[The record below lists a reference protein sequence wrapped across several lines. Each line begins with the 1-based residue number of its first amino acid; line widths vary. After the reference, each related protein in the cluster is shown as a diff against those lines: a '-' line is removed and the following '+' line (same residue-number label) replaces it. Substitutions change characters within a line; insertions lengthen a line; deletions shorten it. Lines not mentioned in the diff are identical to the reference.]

1 MYGTEN
7 QAISRESVLSKGF
20 LGDYRT
26 SAEKYAKH
34 NIEKGIGGINYRLH
48 TKVMPYALQ
57 KIILDTYK

>member
-1 MYGTEN
+1 MAN
-7 QAISRESVLSKGF
+7 AF
-20 LGDYRT
+20 LDDYMV

-34 NIEKGIGGINYRLH
+34 NIEKEIGGINYRLH